1 LNSGYEDYLRKNHLD
16 GGKIEILSILAKQEP
31 DIQRFLDR
39 LVELERLIQ
48 KGFYSKANN
57 SVILSTIHSSKGLE
71 YDSVYMV
78 DVYDG
83 RFPSSR
89 PNIFSRSK
97 DNADG
102 EQEERRLFYVGITRA
117 KNKLSLFGIKGR
129 ESTFIDQLFSEQ
141 KMIREKEEEERRRRS
156 YEEQEQKRIDSMRR
170 HAEQE
175 RMRQEQY
182 LLRQEELRKE
192 REKALEIERER
203 QKQIAEMR
211 LANSYNEVKDKFT
224 QQEHP
229 IRDSSDR
236 RWVQCELCGE
246 IKLESE
252 FGSYGGTN
260 HVNLG
265 KCRECSKHN
274 KK

>member
-1 LNSGYEDYLRKNHLD
+1 MRKNHLD

-57 SVILSTIHSSKGLE
+57 AVILSTIHSSKGLE

-117 KNKLSLFGIKGR
+117 KNKLSLFAIKGR
-129 ESTFIDQLFSEQ
+129 ESTFIDQLFPEQ
-141 KMIREKEEEERRRRS
+141 KMLREQEEVERRKKIRL
-156 YEEQEQKRIDSMRR
+156 EQEAKRRARIENNS
-170 HAEQE
+170 QVV
-175 RMRQEQY
+175 RQPQPY
-182 LLRQEELRKE
+182 L
-192 REKALEIERER
+192 
-203 QKQIAEMR
+203 
-211 LANSYNEVKDKFT
+211 S
-224 QQEHP
+224 QQECPEAVVGMKLLHEDYGELTIIEVDNRVDKTI
-229 IRDSSDR
+229 IRVVDSN
-236 RWVQCELCGE
+236 GE
-246 IKLESE
+246 TSSKTWNILWAYNKIKII
-252 FGSYGGTN
+252 
-260 HVNLG
+260 
-265 KCRECSKHN
+265 
-274 KK
+274 